1 MYCRTTL
8 AAPKAVDL
16 AEQKPFQPEKYDQ
29 GAPRKRRH
37 GPDPKFTVKPKKKPK
52 GTIDVKNV
60 ENVENVA
67 TTLRKKGV
75 KGLKSL
81 DRREL
86 IAAAP
91 LQVVKGGIKVGDV
104 SLKSFEDMFTF
115 ADGLGMPEPPNN
127 WTPSSIGPLQWT
139 LRIIASCLRIVQ
151 RETELVQH
159 LDASEEAKRV
169 RWEKCV
175 LVLNRM
181 VSYLGPIGL
190 RLYDAYAENNYML
203 TACIRNNIN
212 VETREA
218 IADRAA
224 KLLHHEVAAAWRGNV
239 RVFCLPYAIEMILES
254 KAYEDLRDA

>member
-1 MYCRTTL
+1 MALALASSLTSHSPIRLHKSIGIMYCRTTL
-8 AAPKAVDL
+8 APPKAVDL
-16 AEQKPFQPEKYDQ
+16 AEQKPFQPEKDDQ

-37 GPDPKFTVKPKKKPK
+37 GPHPKSTVKPKKKPNK
-52 GTIDVKNV
+52 GTINV

-81 DRREL
+81 DRRES

-104 SLKSFEDMFTF
+104 SLKSSEDMFTF
-115 ADGLGMPEPPNN
+115 ADGLGMPELPNN

-159 LDASEEAKRV
+159 LDASEEAKRM

-190 RLYDAYAENNYML
+190 RLYDAYAGKS
-203 TACIRNNIN
+203 T
-212 VETREA
+212 
-218 IADRAA
+218 
-224 KLLHHEVAAAWRGNV
+224 
-239 RVFCLPYAIEMILES
+239 
-254 KAYEDLRDA
+254 